1 MSLTTQGKD
10 YIAQQLGINNCMVY
24 SGLTW
29 NAVSTTGQSQQETGG
44 TALAIF
50 RLTEA
55 AVARIELTAPRS
67 ATFTSATIKSNNQNQ
82 DIEAAD
88 ASWISNNDG
97 YPTGETQ
104 YCAGAGPTPGPSPT
118 PTLQPTQLP
127 PGMAGA
133 YTFLQAP
140 SGTPSVTLRT
150 NDIKMSQSSTDY
162 HFEIDDLFITN
173 NSANKAYI
181 AVRVKLFTGALSS
194 CPNSGEVFDGM
205 DRVSTSRNVRIKTL
219 EPGEIEDIN
228 ADFYQPAH
236 IIGTHTVCLIIHG
249 SFNKASLEAEIASIP
264 G

>member
-10 YIAQQLGINNCMVY
+10 YIAQKFGINNCMVY
-24 SGLTW
+24 EGLTW
-29 NAVSTTGQSQQETGG
+29 NSVSTSGQSQQESGG
-44 TALAIF
+44 TALIVF

-55 AVARIELTAPRS
+55 AVDRIELISPSTGTHRS
-67 ATFTSATIKSNNQNQ
+67 ADLTTNNLNQ
-82 DIEAAD
+82 VVEAAD

-97 YPTGETQ
+97 YPAGETQ
-104 YCAGAGPTPGPSPT
+104 YCVGAGPTPGPSPS

-133 YTFLQAP
+133 FTFLQAP
-140 SGTPSVTLRT
+140 SGTPSVILST
-150 NDIKMSQSSTDY
+150 NDIEMSQSSTDY
-162 HFEIDDLFITN
+162 HFEIDNLFITN

-181 AVRVKLFTGALSS
+181 AVRVKLFTGAQSS
-194 CPNSGEVFDGM
+194 CPTSGEVFDGM

-219 EPGEIEDIN
+219 DPGEMEEIN

-249 SFNKASLEAEIASIP
+249 SFSKPSLEAEVAGIT